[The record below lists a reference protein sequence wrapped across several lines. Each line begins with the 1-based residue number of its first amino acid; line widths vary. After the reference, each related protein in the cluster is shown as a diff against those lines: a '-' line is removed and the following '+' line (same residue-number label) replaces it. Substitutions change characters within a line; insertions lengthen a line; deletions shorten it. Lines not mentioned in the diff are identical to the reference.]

1 MGKSDVSKN
10 FKSQFERIL
19 KIDNLIR
26 NKEYP
31 TTKQL
36 SEKLELSERQIQRLV
51 KMMMEDFNAP
61 ILKDKFHADGFCYGL
76 EGYSITNIAYGE
88 NETFA
93 LHVCSN
99 IARRTLRGSN
109 IYQKLDKG
117 LTNLQNFAE
126 SYDTE
131 EGAKLAERV
140 QFAIDTNP
148 IGDKFKKKKKSFEND
163 LLYSIK
169 EGQLLKISIK
179 NLQDDTIFHD
189 TGLPIMIAM
198 YGEYSWI
205 LVYIKKDA
213 FSDDFTSVKKLSLEN
228 LRIVDVSSITA
239 LNPLKNDFAETVF
252 IKNNFAPIGES
263 AVLDIEEPTFDGVKN
278 LIGIWFSLSFPNFE
292 DSEPYTIYA
301 DFYYD
306 YEKCEYKLEESIE
319 YTILNG
325 VFRKGED
332 FSMSSKS
339 NNDVENDLIYPEM

>member
-1 MGKSDVSKN
+1 MKKKEVVKT
-10 FKSQFERIL
+10 FKSQFDRLLI
-19 KIDNLIR
+19 IDNLLR

-31 TTKQL
+31 TTK
-36 SEKLELSERQIQRLV
+36 KLAKRLDLSERQVQRLI
-51 KMMMEDFNAP
+51 KMMQEEFDAP
-61 ILKDKFHADGFCYGL
+61 IIKDSCNNNGFCYGL
-76 EGYSITNIAYGE
+76 EGFSITNIAFGE

-93 LHVCSN
+93 LYVCSN

-148 IGDKFKKKKKSFEND
+148 IGDKFWNKQKSFEND

-198 YGEYSWI
+198 HGEYSWV

-252 IKNNFAPIGES
+252 IKNNFSPIGES
-263 AVLDIEEPTFDGVKN
+263 AVFDIEETTFDGVKKS
-278 LIGIWFSLSFPNFE
+278 IGVCFSLLFPSFE
-292 DSEPYTIYA
+292 DAETYNVYA
-301 DFYYD
+301 HFYHD
-306 YEKCEYKLEESIE
+306 YENDEYKLDQSIE
-319 YTILNG
+319 YTILDG
-325 VFRKGED
+325 VFRQQDE
-332 FSMSSKS
+332 F
-339 NNDVENDLIYPEM
+339 

>member
-36 SEKLELSERQIQRLV
+36 SEKLELSERQTQRLV

-140 QFAIDTNP
+140 QFAINSNP
-148 IGDKFKKKKKSFEND
+148 MGHNISSNQDSFED
-163 LLYSIK
+163 VLLNSIK
-169 EGQLLKISIK
+169 EGQLLKISIQNCK
-179 NLQDDTIFHD
+179 DESVIQDS
-189 TGLPIMIAM
+189 GLPIMIAM

-213 FSDDFTSVKKLSLEN
+213 FTDDFTSVRKLCLEN
-228 LRIVDVSSITA
+228 LRIVDISSITA

-252 IKNNFAPIGES
+252 IKNNFSPIGES
-263 AVLDIEEPTFDGVKN
+263 AVFDIEDTTFDGVKN
-278 LIGIWFSLSFPNFE
+278 LIGIWFSLSFPTFE
-292 DSEPYTIYA
+292 DAEPYTIYA
-301 DFYYD
+301 DFYFD
-306 YEKCEYKLEESIE
+306 YEEYEYKLEESIE

>member
-19 KIDNLIR
+19 MIDNLIR

-148 IGDKFKKKKKSFEND
+148 IGHNISSNQDSFED
-163 LLYSIK
+163 ILLNSIK
-169 EGQLLKISIK
+169 EGQLLKISIQK
-179 NLQDDTIFHD
+179 ILKTIFI
-189 TGLPIMIAM
+189 TMKRAALIP
-198 YGEYSWI
+198 YSLKTRI
-205 LVYIKKDA
+205 LVMHYLLHQAI
-213 FSDDFTSVKKLSLEN
+213 
-228 LRIVDVSSITA
+228 
-239 LNPLKNDFAETVF
+239 
-252 IKNNFAPIGES
+252 
-263 AVLDIEEPTFDGVKN
+263 
-278 LIGIWFSLSFPNFE
+278 
-292 DSEPYTIYA
+292 
-301 DFYYD
+301 
-306 YEKCEYKLEESIE
+306 
-319 YTILNG
+319 
-325 VFRKGED
+325 
-332 FSMSSKS
+332 
-339 NNDVENDLIYPEM
+339 

>member
-1 MGKSDVSKN
+1 MLFRS
-10 FKSQFERIL
+10 ERIL

-126 SYDTE
+126 SYDTD
-131 EGAKLAERV
+131 EGANLAEIV
-140 QFAIDTNP
+140 QFAINSNP
-148 IGDKFKKKKKSFEND
+148 MGHNIISNQDSFED
-163 LLYSIK
+163 VLLNSIK
-169 EGQLLKISIK
+169 EGQLLKISI
-179 NLQDDTIFHD
+179 Q
-189 TGLPIMIAM
+189 
-198 YGEYSWI
+198 
-205 LVYIKKDA
+205 
-213 FSDDFTSVKKLSLEN
+213 
-228 LRIVDVSSITA
+228 
-239 LNPLKNDFAETVF
+239 
-252 IKNNFAPIGES
+252 
-263 AVLDIEEPTFDGVKN
+263 
-278 LIGIWFSLSFPNFE
+278 
-292 DSEPYTIYA
+292 
-301 DFYYD
+301 
-306 YEKCEYKLEESIE
+306 
-319 YTILNG
+319 
-325 VFRKGED
+325 RKR
-332 FSMSSKS
+332 F
-339 NNDVENDLIYPEM
+339 